1 VEELRRIR
9 NERGWS
15 QQRLADESGVNKAT
29 INQVEQGKRSPSIST
44 LERLATAMGVEI
56 ADFFP
61 KAQAPLPLEDARR
74 SGAKEAEDL
83 LASIGPLYDRYE
95 ALGRLLSSRWEH
107 DLHSWDEKIPAG
119 KTPDAFDFGRL
130 LEWALSIGGDRIIY
144 ESLLEDSDRPHREE
158 LQDTLRMMERAEHA
172 ALEKVRRVF
181 EPVKTFA
188 EFRKIWE
195 ANDLDNLMA
204 KTESR

>member
-1 VEELRRIR
+1 LEELRHIR
-9 NERGWS
+9 EGAGLS
-15 QQRLADESGVNKAT
+15 QSQLARESGVDRAT
-29 INQVEQGKRSPSIST
+29 INKIEQGKRSPSIAT
-44 LERLATAMGVEI
+44 LESLARTLGVEV

-74 SGAKEAEDL
+74 SGAKKAEDL

-95 ALGRLLSSRWEH
+95 ALGRLLASRWEH

-119 KTPDAFDFGRL
+119 KTPDVFDLGRL

-144 ESLLEDSDRPHREE
+144 ESLLEDADRPHREE

-204 KTESR
+204 KAESR